1 MVKYSIITLFIVSS
15 LFSQAIK
22 RTVNVNIHRSVV
34 VGIMGAS
41 DTEVTDFGF
50 GITIPFSRYI
60 GITAGLCGL
69 GLGGYDVYRP
79 IMAGKVGFI
88 EMFSTKYISPYST
101 QFLQLGFFR
110 KKQESDVNCF
120 LTINIGIEFFSNF
133 SMSPF
138 IEGGNVIGV
147 EHWALRAGG
156 GLRFSF

>member
-1 MVKYSIITLFIVSS
+1 MVKYSIITLLIVSC

-22 RTVNVNIHRSVV
+22 RTANVNIHRSVE

-69 GLGGYDVYRP
+69 GSGGYDVYRP
-79 IMAGKVGFI
+79 IMAVEVGFI

-110 KKQESDVNCF
+110 KSDMNCF

-138 IEGGNVIGV
+138 IEGGTVIGV
-147 EHWALRAGG
+147 EHMALRGGG